1 MWWRAS
7 PECQQKQPNSN
18 LNPGRSMQNTEMRC
32 FICQATQGCSC
43 RGQFTITTHNTTV
56 HHFHLPNVTKPH
68 FTSSNASTWLDKS
81 FYTHFLYCEFSKS
94 FYLET
99 SKEQFS
105 VGLKLLKINLHLDVQ
120 KDFAWSMLISIC
132 FCPFFFLNQFRT
144 FLAEKKKSSTKARAN
159 IKGMASQIKRLSGQ
173 TTFRL
178 CEMSSSRS
186 KAKVRIATLEGN
198 TAASL
203 STTIYYNLLQFIII

>member
-144 FLAEKKKSSTKARAN
+144 FLAEKKKIFNQGTRKHQGNGIAN
-159 IKGMASQIKRLSGQ
+159 QAIVRTNHLPTLWDELFSFQSQGADSHLGR
-173 TTFRL
+173 
-178 CEMSSSRS
+178 
-186 KAKVRIATLEGN
+186 
-198 TAASL
+198 
-203 STTIYYNLLQFIII
+203 